1 MYSNYFEMIA
11 HNYNKMSILIPNNFL
26 SNVGISNSTIPPLF
40 FFLNLR
46 LHVISGVINKII
58 SK

>member
-1 MYSNYFEMIA
+1 MYSNYSEMIV

-26 SNVGISNSTIPPLF
+26 FNVGISNSTIPPLF
-40 FFLNLR
+40 FLNLR
-46 LHVISGVINKII
+46 LHIIPGVINKII